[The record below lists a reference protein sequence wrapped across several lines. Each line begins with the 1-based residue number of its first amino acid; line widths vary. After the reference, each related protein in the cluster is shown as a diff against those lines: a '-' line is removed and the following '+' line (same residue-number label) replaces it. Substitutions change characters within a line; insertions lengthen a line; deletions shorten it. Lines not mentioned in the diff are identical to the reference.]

1 LGMGIRE
8 AGSNEDHMAIQAH
21 ALRAR
26 DDRYL
31 DARVDARVRL
41 RAASTF
47 EANPSRRTCT
57 GCGELVEMLREPGGW
72 SVCPLCGRY
81 A

>member
-1 LGMGIRE
+1 MGISE

-26 DDRYL
+26 DDRNL
-31 DARVDARVRL
+31 DARVRL
-41 RAASTF
+41 RAATTF
-47 EANPSRRTCT
+47 VANPSRRTCT

>member
-1 LGMGIRE
+1 MGIRE
-8 AGSNEDHMAIQAH
+8 AGSSEGDMAIQAH
-21 ALRAR
+21 ALRGR
-26 DDRYL
+26 DDRYMY
-31 DARVDARVRL
+31 ARAGL